1 MSLASWSEVFGF
13 KVKSKQRTVDT
24 WWFCVTFEGLCE
36 IEQMKIKEKN
46 GKRILK
52 SLSPYFFLGKY
63 IQNQWI
69 WTAVTEHRVFLL
81 QEKHLLA
88 FSSSSRYLAEQVI
101 IKNAT

>member
-1 MSLASWSEVFGF
+1 MSLPSWSEVFGF
-13 KVKSKQRTVDT
+13 MAKSKQRTVDT
-24 WWFCVTFEGLCE
+24 WLLYVTFEGLCE
-36 IEQMKIKEKN
+36 IERMKVKGKN

-52 SLSPYFFLGKY
+52 SLSQYFPLGTH

-88 FSSSSRYLAEQVI
+88 FSSSSRCLAEQVI

>member
-1 MSLASWSEVFGF
+1 M
-13 KVKSKQRTVDT
+13 KV
-24 WWFCVTFEGLCE
+24 
-36 IEQMKIKEKN
+36 KEKN

-52 SLSPYFFLGKY
+52 SLSQYFSLGKY

-69 WTAVTEHRVFLL
+69 WTAATEHRVFLL

-88 FSSSSRYLAEQVI
+88 FSSSSRCLAEQVI